1 VRFILFIS
9 LTIICILSTSTQAQT
24 LNKEGVSAQEL
35 DGETQLSCAAILCL
49 ASAVRP
55 AECMPPVMHY
65 FSIVRWRFWETLQA
79 RLDFLNLC
87 PVNGASGM
95 DAMKSALV
103 RGAGRCDAASLNIET
118 YVYQDR
124 GSGGYV
130 ASGLPDYCAAYFG
143 NEYVRAD
150 APRYVGTPARG
161 GFWVEAKDYGV
172 ALAAYTQK
180 MAEIDRGRGNSRGTT
195 D

>member
-1 VRFILFIS
+1 MLTTILS
-9 LTIICILSTSTQAQT
+9 ILSTSIQAQT
-24 LNKEGVSAQEL
+24 LNIQRVNTQEM
-35 DGETQLSCAAILCL
+35 DGETQLSCGAILCL

-95 DAMKSALV
+95 DAMKSTLV
-103 RGAGRCDAASLNIET
+103 SGAGRCDAASLNVAT
-118 YVYQDR
+118 YVRLGR
-124 GSGGYV
+124 GEGGYV
-130 ASGLPDYCAAYFG
+130 SNSLPDYCAEYFG
-143 NEYVRAD
+143 NEYIKVD

-161 GFWVEAKDYGV
+161 GFWAEAKDYAV
-172 ALAAYTQK
+172 ALAAYTDAI
-180 MAEIDRGRGNSRGTT
+180 AELDRRNRSLNGARN
-195 D
+195 

>member
-1 VRFILFIS
+1 MRKISFIVVAILI
-9 LTIICILSTSTQAQT
+9 ILSTSIKAQT
-24 LNKEGVSAQEL
+24 LNTQRVNTQEL

-95 DAMKSALV
+95 DSMKSALV
-103 RGAGRCDAASLNIET
+103 RGAGRCDAASLNIENF
-118 YVYQDR
+118 VYQDR

-130 ASGLPDYCAAYFG
+130 SNDLPDFCSVYFG
-143 NEYVRAD
+143 NEYVRVD
-150 APRYVGTPARG
+150 RPRYVGTPARG
-161 GFWVEAKDYGV
+161 GFWVEAKDYAV
-172 ALAAYTQK
+172 ALAAYTEK
-180 MAEIDRGRGNSRGTT
+180 LAEMDRRSGNSHGRA

>member
-1 VRFILFIS
+1 MRQNISILV
-9 LTIICILSTSTQAQT
+9 TIIGIWSTSIQAQT
-24 LNKEGVSAQEL
+24 LNTQGASTQAM
-35 DGETQLSCAAILCL
+35 DGESQLSCAAILCL

-55 AECMPPVMHY
+55 TQCMSPVMHY

-87 PVNGASGM
+87 PVNGVSGM
-95 DAMKSALV
+95 DTMKSALV
-103 RGAGRCDAASLNIET
+103 RGAGRCDAASLNVES
-118 YVYQDR
+118 YVDQDR
-124 GSGGYV
+124 ASGGYV
-130 ASGLPDYCAAYFG
+130 SNGLPDYCSAYFG
-143 NEYVRAD
+143 NDYVRVD

-161 GFWVEAKDYGV
+161 GYWAEARDYGV

-180 MAEIDRGRGNSRGTT
+180 LAEMDSGRGQSRGTT